1 MNNATVVEIT
11 LKAGTRAQVEGL
23 HLAIAKLFG
32 ANSLG
37 VAPGYPATIRE
48 RDDTTRLEIEKG
60 FVRAFVLAL
69 PDGSF
74 PYPFPSTGPDSSGIG
89 VSSIEYFLE
98 SGRYAVRIV
107 GENLARVDGVRL
119 ADPLPGVSVSYQ
131 SINASDSEIY
141 LTDWRFLSHPPYP
154 AETRSRLTLTVGGDA
169 VFTTEQTIY
178 HQEPN

>member
-1 MNNATVVEIT
+1 MNNASVVEIT

-74 PYPFPSTGPDSSGIG
+74 AYPLPSTGPDSSGIG
-89 VSSIEYFLE
+89 VSSAEFQFE
-98 SGRYAVRIV
+98 SGFRSLRII

-119 ADPLPGVSVSYQ
+119 ADPLPGVSVSYETLTAT
-131 SINASDSEIY
+131 ASDIY